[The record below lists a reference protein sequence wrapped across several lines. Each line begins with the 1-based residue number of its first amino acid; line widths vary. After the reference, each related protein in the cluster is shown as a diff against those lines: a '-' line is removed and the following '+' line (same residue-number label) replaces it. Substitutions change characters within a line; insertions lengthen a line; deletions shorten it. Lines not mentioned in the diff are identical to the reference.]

1 MVFRHEFSR
10 AETEINLFEKDFGR
24 DGPVHRHM
32 IKYQLERAVYTPG
45 ILLEDRVAMLERAHE
60 LAVVGAER
68 YAAKECPG
76 RIAELGVEY
85 YRMTG
90 DLTYFD
96 EVMRHLK
103 AAEDNMGDPQ
113 ITVIIGKFTRRV
125 GGQTSANDEELP
137 EDVIP
142 DADVAELEP
151 EPEVA

>member
-1 MVFRHEFSR
+1 MS
-10 AETEINLFEKDFGR
+10 GR
-24 DGPVHRHM
+24 
-32 IKYQLERAVYTPG
+32 TNS
-45 ILLEDRVAMLERAHE
+45 LLLAQNAMRRKNVL
-60 LAVVGAER
+60 GA
-68 YAAKECPG
+68 Y
-76 RIAELGVEY
+76 AELGVEY

-125 GGQTSANDEELP
+125 GGQTSANDGELP